1 MRFVCFCMNRIT
13 ISCNDTTANELEWLC
28 KRTLRKPSNL
38 VAVLL
43 AHETQRH
50 LETLSDEERAKVY
63 EELTGTRVVV
73 LS

>member
-1 MRFVCFCMNRIT
+1 MNRIT

-28 KRTLRKPSNL
+28 ERTLRKPSNL

-50 LETLSDEERAKVY
+50 LETLPDEERAKVY
-63 EELTGTRVVV
+63 EELTGTRVIA

>member
-1 MRFVCFCMNRIT
+1 MNRIT

-50 LETLSDEERAKVY
+50 LETLPDEERAKVY
-63 EELTGTRVVV
+63 EELTGTRIVVP
-73 LS
+73 S